1 MAKTKQ
7 KTKKTRKITKKKKS
21 VRRAKPAKK
30 AKAKPKAKAKKKKL
44 KILAIGDLHGDSRQ
58 AKKLAEKA
66 RREKVD
72 LVILSG
78 DITFAES
85 NLDYLVGPFAKSK
98 IETLIIPGN
107 HESLATANF
116 LEKLYAPE
124 VKNIHGKGI
133 KEKNIGIFGSGG
145 TNIGVFQ
152 ISENEIYNKLK
163 KGFEKVKGTK
173 HKLMV
178 THVHPTGTLMEKLS
192 VWIPGSEGVRKAIE
206 RFKPDIAICSHVHEA
221 EGIEEKIG
229 RTRVINVGKKGKIIE
244 I

>member
-1 MAKTKQ
+1 M
-7 KTKKTRKITKKKKS
+7 
-21 VRRAKPAKK
+21 
-30 AKAKPKAKAKKKKL
+30 AKAKKKKSTKKKQSARKKPKAKSKAKKKKHL
-44 KILAIGDLHGDSRQ
+44 KILAVGDLHGDSRQ
-58 AKKLAEKA
+58 AARLAKKAK
-66 RREKVD
+66 REKVD

-85 NLDYLVGPFAKSK
+85 NLDYLVGPFAKRK
-98 IETLIIPGN
+98 IETFIIPGN
-107 HESLATANF
+107 HESLATTNF
-116 LEKLYAPE
+116 LEKLYAPN

-133 KEKNIGIFGSGG
+133 KEKNIGIFGGGG
-145 TNIGVFQ
+145 TNIGIFQ
-152 ISENEIYNKLK
+152 LSEDELYGALK
-163 KGFEKVKGTK
+163 KGFEKIKNVK

-192 VWIPGSEGVRKAIE
+192 VWIPGSSGVRKAIE

-229 RTRVINVGKKGKIIE
+229 KTKVINVGKKGKIIK